1 MLKGR
6 RCAAFFITV
15 ALLSAGVFAGQI
27 VGGWTINT
35 DASGGVTSL
44 TLTSPRTFLNV
55 EQTVDILVDYQGTP
69 IRGNIKFRNGLSKD
83 LNFPPEAFFF
93 WDEFKGSHAIWEYL
107 SSMNRVELFN
117 PDDASIPQMM
127 YGRYSRVI
135 TKAGTE
141 YFGKLIE
148 NPANPDWFKM
158 DVQGST
164 LLLYRHAVAV
174 LQLLR

>member
-1 MLKGR
+1 MLNGR
-6 RCAAFFITV
+6 RCAAFFVTIAV
-15 ALLSAGVFAGQI
+15 VSFGAFAGQI

-44 TLTSPRTFLNV
+44 TLTSPRTFLNI

-69 IRGNIKFRNGLSKD
+69 IRGTVKYRNGLQKE
-83 LNFPPEAFFF
+83 LNFPPEAVFF

-107 SSMNRVELFN
+107 ASMNRVELFN
-117 PDDASIPQMM
+117 PDDATIPQMM

-148 NPANPDWFKM
+148 NPGNADWFKM
-158 DVQGST
+158 DIQGST
-164 LLLYRHAVAV
+164 VLLYRHAVAV